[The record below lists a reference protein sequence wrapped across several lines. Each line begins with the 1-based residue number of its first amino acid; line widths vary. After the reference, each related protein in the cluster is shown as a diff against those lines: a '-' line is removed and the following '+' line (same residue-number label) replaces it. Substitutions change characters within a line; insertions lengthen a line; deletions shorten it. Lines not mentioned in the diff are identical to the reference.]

1 MRKKLKMEYKCL
13 STANRTLII
22 TEFLSDDINSLY
34 YPSWLNDHD
43 TFTIDQVQPLL
54 GAMNSE
60 NINLKTLKSILYKI
74 SVLIHKFDI
83 SELLEENDIDR
94 LIAFS
99 QEPVYQ
105 KTGISNF
112 ANSIIALIFTYPPNI
127 SKKLYEQ
134 GLFDQMINNFLNPYW
149 LNGLAYYSHSSIE
162 NRDKIFDTF
171 LIPQKLCE
179 FIQSDETKEKY
190 LSILSDIANFSHS
203 LCTFPLSNESQVEPI
218 SFLFSFLASSLSKAK
233 IEAENS
239 ILAALTAYSS
249 LNPDFLMNFSHFNIF
264 SLYSQSLPHHQVH
277 IVRLA
282 TLMTAVMN
290 FSYDYALYLAQNG
303 DCWQIVLHYFEYL
316 VNFDS
321 NLYKRGCLIIS
332 DAAIIMSNL
341 SPDDFIKTGMH
352 VQLVSLYEKL
362 PFDVKYKISMLFYA
376 IFEHATQNQIQLL
389 IENYDYKLILLNYF
403 PDVNNSKFIM
413 GANGYL
419 NLLNYMETNREDLLA
434 EFFQSDDF
442 QSNLLK
448 WTEEQQQLTDASE
461 EMTSIISLI
470 ISKNSK
476 YQV

>member
-1 MRKKLKMEYKCL
+1 MDYKCL
-13 STANRTLII
+13 SANNRSVIV
-22 TEFLSDDINSLY
+22 TEFLCEDINLLY
-34 YPSWLNDHD
+34 YPIWLNDHESI
-43 TFTIDQVQPLL
+43 TIDQVQPLL

-60 NINLKTLKSILYKI
+60 NIKLKTLKTILYKI

-83 SELLEENDIDR
+83 SELLEESDIDR

-99 QEPVYQ
+99 QDPAYQ
-105 KTGISNF
+105 NTGISNF

-127 SKKLYEQ
+127 SKKLYEH
-134 GLFDQMINNFLNPYW
+134 GLFDQMINNFLNSYW
-149 LNGLAYYSHSSIE
+149 LNGLAYYCHSSIE
-162 NRDKIFDTF
+162 NRDRVFDTF

-203 LCTFPLSNESQVEPI
+203 LCTFPLSNESQFEPI
-218 SFLFSFLASSLSKAK
+218 SFLFSFLANSLSKAK

-239 ILAALTAYSS
+239 ILAALTAYST
-249 LNPDFLMNFSHFNIF
+249 LNPNFLMNFSQFNIF
-264 SLYSQSLPHHQVH
+264 PLYSQSLPHHQVH
-277 IVRLA
+277 IIRLA

-290 FSYDYALYLAQNG
+290 YSYDYALYLAQNE
-303 DCWQIVLHYFEYL
+303 DCWQIISHYFEYL

-321 NLYKRGCLIIS
+321 DLYKRGCLIIS

-352 VQLVSLYEKL
+352 LQFISLYDKL

-376 IFEHATQNQIQLL
+376 VFERATQTQIQEL
-389 IENYDYKLILLNYF
+389 IENNDYRLILLDYF

-419 NLLNYMETNREDLLA
+419 SLLNYMETNREDLLA

-448 WTEEQQQLTDASE
+448 WIEEQQQLTDVSE
-461 EMTSIISLI
+461 EMSNLISLI
-470 ISKNSK
+470 ISRNSQ
-476 YQV
+476 YQEAQ